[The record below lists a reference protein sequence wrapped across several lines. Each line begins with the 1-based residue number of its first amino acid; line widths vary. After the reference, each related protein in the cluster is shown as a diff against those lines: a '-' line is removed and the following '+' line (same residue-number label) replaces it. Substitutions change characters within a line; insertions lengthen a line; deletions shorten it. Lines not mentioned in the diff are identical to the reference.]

1 MAADLDM
8 NRIRKEVGAAI
19 ARRISI
25 NSDTAS
31 QFSSEQVRELRK
43 AQKVHHKQ
51 LRSLRSAST
60 KGKSEAVKAAKE
72 RLLSDFAPKV
82 MAVVRATAKRTGP
95 VTFETL
101 ETWANNLSM
110 DQCYNETVIIRP
122 EPHGQSWRPVCSTG
136 LRRRA
141 QQLMVRDLLLMTVG
155 DNPYD
160 STVSGAGGET
170 RLFADIKQAISE
182 GVHYWASLDVRDFF
196 PSLRP
201 GHLAGFPLSQWIGG
215 NIVFLPA
222 DVPIRFIDQR
232 TGIDLTEDAIFNGDD
247 DDQPVC
253 PSYTLGLLRSKV
265 KQVRQG
271 LIQGDVCAPQIA
283 RTVLGRELQHAL
295 GKWDVVYGSHLDDVV
310 IGARS
315 RSVLKASIKALTSR
329 LASLPAGPL
338 DLKLDC
344 IRDVRD
350 SAYLLG
356 YRYSLRPDGTV
367 YVRPGLDRFDRFR
380 ARLRHRLEHSTA
392 TTKAEFLEIAIG
404 YARQWIRSHP
414 AWDRELTDSD
424 PDAGPSWDFVWS
436 EALVCVNQVIHEE
449 WIAGSLPWVEADI
462 DFDLLAA

>member
-1 MAADLDM
+1 MTVDLAM
-8 NRIRKEVGAAI
+8 NRISAEVGAAI
-19 ARRISI
+19 RRRVSQ

-31 QFSSEQVRELRK
+31 QFSVEQVRILRK

-51 LRSLRSAST
+51 LRALRAAIA
-60 KGKSEAVKAAKE
+60 KGKPKAVSAAKE
-72 RLLSDFAPKV
+72 RLLSSFASKL
-82 MAVVRATAKRTGP
+82 MAVVRATAKRGGP
-95 VTFETL
+95 VAFETL
-101 ETWANNLSM
+101 GTWANSLSL
-110 DQCYNETVIIRP
+110 DHCYYETVIVHP
-122 EPHGQSWRPVCSTG
+122 QPHGQSWRPVCTTG

-160 STVSGAGGET
+160 STVSGMGGET

-182 GVHYWASLDVRDFF
+182 GYYYWASLDVRDFF

-201 GHLAGFPLSQWIGG
+201 GHLAGFPLSQWIVG

-222 DVPIRFIDQR
+222 NVPIRFIDQR
-232 TGIDLTEDAIFNGDD
+232 TGIDLTDDVIFNGDD

-253 PSYTLGLLRSKV
+253 PSYTLGTLRSKV

-295 GKWDVVYGSHLDDVV
+295 GKRDVVYGSHLDDVV

-315 RSVLKASIKALTSR
+315 RSALKASIKALTSR

-338 DLKLDC
+338 DLKHDS
-344 IRDVRD
+344 IRDVRE
-350 SAYLLG
+350 SAYFLG
-356 YRYSLRPDGTV
+356 YRITRRADGTV
-367 YVRPGLDRFDRFR
+367 YVRPGLDRFNRFR
-380 ARLRHRLEHSTA
+380 TRLRQRLENSTA
-392 TTKAEFLEIAIG
+392 ITKSELLEIAVG
-404 YARQWIRSHP
+404 YARQWFGSHP
-414 AWDRELTDSD
+414 AWDRKLSDSD
-424 PDAGPSWDFVWS
+424 PDAGQSWDFVWS
-436 EALVCVNQVIHEE
+436 EVLVCVNQVIHEE
-449 WIAGSLPWVEADI
+449 WSAGSLPWTEADI

>member
-1 MAADLDM
+1 MVVDRDM
-8 NRIRKEVGAAI
+8 HRIRKEVAA
-19 ARRISI
+19 AVSRRISL
-25 NSDTAS
+25 NGDTAS
-31 QFSSEQVRELRK
+31 PFTDEQVRELRK

-51 LRSLRSAST
+51 LKALRAAVA
-60 KGKSEAVKAAKE
+60 KGKPMAVKAAKE
-72 RLLSDFAPKV
+72 RLLSDFAPKL
-82 MAVVRATAKRTGP
+82 MAVVRATAKRAGP
-95 VTFETL
+95 VAFETL

-110 DQCYNETVIIRP
+110 DQCYNETVFIRP

-182 GVHYWASLDVRDFF
+182 GYYYWASLDVRNFF

-201 GHLAGFPLSQWIGG
+201 GHLAGFPLSQWIVG

-222 DVPIRFIDQR
+222 NVPIRFIDQR
-232 TGIDLTEDAIFNGDD
+232 TGIDLVEDAIFNDDD

-253 PSYTLGLLRSKV
+253 PSYTLGTLRSKV

-283 RTVLGRELQHAL
+283 RTVFGRELQHAL

-315 RSVLKASIKALTSR
+315 PLALTASIKALTSR

-338 DLKLDC
+338 DLTHDG

-356 YRYSLRPDGTV
+356 YRYSLRADGSV

-380 ARLRHRLEHSTA
+380 ARLRQRLEHSTA
-392 TTKAEFLEIAIG
+392 TTKAEFLVIAMD
-404 YARQWIRSHP
+404 YARQWYRSHP
-414 AWDRELTDSD
+414 AWDRKLTDT
-424 PDAGPSWDFVWS
+424 DAGPSWDFVWS
-436 EALVCVNQVIHEE
+436 EALVCVNLVIHEE
-449 WIAGSLPWVEADI
+449 WSAGSLPWTEADI

>member
-1 MAADLDM
+1 MAVDLDM
-8 NRIRKEVGAAI
+8 HRIRKEVGAAI
-19 ARRISI
+19 ARRISL

-31 QFSSEQVRELRK
+31 QFSVEQVRELRK

-51 LRSLRSAST
+51 LKTLRSALA
-60 KGKSEAVKAAKE
+60 KGKSEAVKTAKE
-72 RLLSDFAPKV
+72 RLLSNFAPKL
-82 MAVVRATAKRTGP
+82 MAVVRATAKRAGP
-95 VTFETL
+95 VAFETL

-122 EPHGQSWRPVCSTG
+122 GPHGQSWRPICSTG

-141 QQLMVRDLLLMTVG
+141 QQLMVRDLLLMMVG

-160 STVSGAGGET
+160 STVAGAGGET

-182 GVHYWASLDVRDFF
+182 EVHYWASLDVRNFF

-201 GHLAGFPLSQWIGG
+201 GHLAGFPLSQWIVG

-232 TGIDLTEDAIFNGDD
+232 TGIDLTDDAIFNGDD

-283 RTVLGRELQHAL
+283 RTVLGRELQHVL
-295 GKWDVVYGSHLDDVV
+295 EKRDVIYGSHLDDVI
-310 IGARS
+310 IGAPS
-315 RSVLKASIKALTSR
+315 RSALKASIKALTYR
-329 LASLPAGPL
+329 LKNLPAGPL
-338 DLKLDC
+338 DLQDC
-344 IRDVRD
+344 DICDVRE
-350 SAYLLG
+350 SAYFLG
-356 YRYSLRPDGTV
+356 YRISIKADGTV
-367 YVRPGLDRFDRFR
+367 YVRPGMDRFNRFR
-380 ARLRHRLEHSTA
+380 ARLRERLENSSAITKEDLLKIAA
-392 TTKAEFLEIAIG
+392 T
-404 YARQWIRSHP
+404 YARQWFHSHP
-414 AWDRELTDSD
+414 AWDQITADKT
-424 PDAGPSWDFVWS
+424 DAGPSWDFVWS

-449 WIAGSLPWVEADI
+449 WIAGSLPWVETDI